1 MRLYT
6 APTTTEV
13 PVNIPYSDMMLPTLG
28 PDNPFTQKK
37 MATQNVLTGHIEAEA
52 MNETDFRTQLRTFE
66 SYGYA
71 RDPSISSTGVN
82 GSIGGGILGTGY
94 IGDVNKALEMGG
106 ATIYDTVPKNMRPNQ
121 NMKERR
127 KAKGDPSVLEGD
139 NAYLGPWAGY
149 DNEKMGKAARPTDEE
164 LEFVSAMHAK
174 TRQPKTS
181 GEIPFGEEKTT
192 FHGTAERDYLGRTY
206 MAVPQDLDVNLLGEP
221 GTQPSFVPKKCIHT
235 WSGHTRG
242 VSAIRFLPG
251 SAHLLLSAGMD
262 NKIKVRY
269 GLPACPQTKKR
280 SPNKLITFFFFWVDL
295 GRISR

>member
-13 PVNIPYSDMMLPTLG
+13 PVNIPYSDMMLPTVG
-28 PDNPFTQKK
+28 PENPFTQKK
-37 MATQNVLTGHIEAEA
+37 MATQNVLTGHIESEA

-82 GSIGGGILGTGY
+82 GSVGSGILGTGY
-94 IGDVNKALEMGG
+94 IGDVNKAIEMGG

-121 NMKERR
+121 NLKERR
-127 KAKGDPSVLEGD
+127 KPKGDSSVLEGD

-149 DNEKMGKAARPTDEE
+149 ENEKIGQAARPTDEE
-164 LEFVSAMHAK
+164 LEFVSAMHTK
-174 TRQPKTS
+174 TRQPKTA
-181 GEIPFGEEKTT
+181 GEIPFGEEKTV
-192 FHGTAERDYLGRTY
+192 FHGKAERDYLGRTY

-221 GTQPSFVPKKCIHT
+221 GTQQSFIPKRCIHT

-242 VSAIRFLPG
+242 VSAIRFLPK

-262 NKIKVRY
+262 NKIKVGDTALHINIKY
-269 GLPACPQTKKR
+269 SFTNQ
-280 SPNKLITFFFFWVDL
+280 
-295 GRISR
+295 

>member
-1 MRLYT
+1 
-6 APTTTEV
+6 
-13 PVNIPYSDMMLPTLG
+13 
-28 PDNPFTQKK
+28 
-37 MATQNVLTGHIEAEA
+37 
-52 MNETDFRTQLRTFE
+52 
-66 SYGYA
+66 
-71 RDPSISSTGVN
+71 
-82 GSIGGGILGTGY
+82 
-94 IGDVNKALEMGG
+94 
-106 ATIYDTVPKNMRPNQ
+106 
-121 NMKERR
+121 
-127 KAKGDPSVLEGD
+127 
-139 NAYLGPWAGY
+139 
-149 DNEKMGKAARPTDEE
+149 MGKAARPTDEE